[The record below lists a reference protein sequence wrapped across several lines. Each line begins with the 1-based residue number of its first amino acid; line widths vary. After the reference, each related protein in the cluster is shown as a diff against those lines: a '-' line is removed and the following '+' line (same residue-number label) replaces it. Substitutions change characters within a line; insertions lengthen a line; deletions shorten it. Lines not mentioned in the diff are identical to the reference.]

1 MSDLHSWPKNDDDLK
16 GLVNKGICCV
26 WQITKKNMFAI
37 DDIKSKIKDVKI
49 VALFF
54 MSLNHGP

>member
-1 MSDLHSWPKNDDDLK
+1 
-16 GLVNKGICCV
+16 
-26 WQITKKNMFAI
+26 MFAI

-54 MSLNHGP
+54 MSLKVLFHGP